1 MEQLARIVE
10 AIWSDEIARLF
21 CTAIAGWFALA
32 LLFTVFGNN
41 ARGNVGGEFVRI
53 TPNSLATIG
62 ILGTFTGILIGLLD
76 FDVTRIDD
84 SVPGLLAG
92 LKVAFTTSIAGI
104 TAAIAFRLVTSLMP
118 GPAAEEGAT
127 AEAILDELVRIR
139 AETAAAA
146 ARSAELVAELR
157 RARSMELAVP
167 WTGDTEVASGA
178 GAAREPVE

>member
-1 MEQLARIVE
+1 MEPLMRIVE
-10 AIWSDEIARLF
+10 AIWSDAIARLF
-21 CTAIAGWFALA
+21 CGAIAGWFALA
-32 LLFTVFGNN
+32 FLLLLFGNN
-41 ARGNVGGEFVRI
+41 ARGNVGGEFLRI
-53 TPNSLATIG
+53 TPNSLATVG
-62 ILGTFTGILIGLLD
+62 ILGTFIGILIGLID

-92 LKVAFTTSIAGI
+92 LKIAFTTSIAGI
-104 TAAIAFRLVTSLMP
+104 AAAIAFRLVASLMP
-118 GPAAEEGAT
+118 GPEEEGAT

-167 WTGDTEVASGA
+167 WTGDATAA
-178 GAAREPVE
+178 GSAVREPAE

>member
-1 MEQLARIVE
+1 MEPLVRIVE
-10 AIWSDEIARLF
+10 AIWSDAIARMF
-21 CTAIAGWFALA
+21 CGAIAGWFALA
-32 LLFTVFGNN
+32 FLLLLFGNN
-41 ARGNVGGEFVRI
+41 TRGNVGTEFLRI

-92 LKVAFTTSIAGI
+92 LKIAFTTSIAGT
-104 TAAIAFRLVTSLMP
+104 TAAIAFRLVASLMP

-167 WTGDTEVASGA
+167 WTGDAALAEPV
-178 GAAREPVE
+178 AREPAE

>member
-1 MEQLARIVE
+1 MFL
-10 AIWSDEIARLF
+10 
-21 CTAIAGWFALA
+21 
-32 LLFTVFGNN
+32 
-41 ARGNVGGEFVRI
+41 RI

-62 ILGTFTGILIGLLD
+62 ILGTFTGILIGLID

-92 LKVAFTTSIAGI
+92 LKIAFTTSIAGI
-104 TAAIAFRLVTSLMP
+104 AGAIAFRLVASLMP
-118 GPAAEEGAT
+118 APEEEGAT

-167 WTGDTEVASGA
+167 WTLDATSADPAVRGPAE
-178 GAAREPVE
+178 

>member
-1 MEQLARIVE
+1 LEPLVRIVE
-10 AIWSDEIARLF
+10 AIWSDAIARLF
-21 CTAIAGWFALA
+21 CGAIAGWFALA
-32 LLFTVFGNN
+32 FLLLIFGNN
-41 ARGNVGGEFVRI
+41 ARGNVGGEFLRI

-62 ILGTFTGILIGLLD
+62 ILGTFTGILIGLID

-92 LKVAFTTSIAGI
+92 LKIAFTTSIAGI
-104 TAAIAFRLVTSLMP
+104 AAAIAFRLVASLMP
-118 GPAAEEGAT
+118 GPEEDGAT

-167 WTGDTEVASGA
+167 WTGD
-178 GAAREPVE
+178 AALTDPAVREPAE